1 MSLVHSSNIHTEE
14 AEPSD
19 SVNNTESRIINS
31 RLNDIGDWPDVITD
45 NIRIH
50 LATQGSETVQRMD
63 SKFREVYRH
72 QESAKGKARKLPK

>member
-1 MSLVHSSNIHTEE
+1 MSVVHSSKILTEE

-31 RLNDIGDWPDVITD
+31 RLNDIGDWPDAITD

-50 LATQGSETVQRMD
+50 LVTQGFET
-63 SKFREVYRH
+63 
-72 QESAKGKARKLPK
+72 

>member
-1 MSLVHSSNIHTEE
+1 MSSKIHTEE

-19 SVNNTESRIINS
+19 SVNNTEINS

-50 LATQGSETVQRMD
+50 LVTQGSETVQ
-63 SKFREVYRH
+63 
-72 QESAKGKARKLPK
+72 